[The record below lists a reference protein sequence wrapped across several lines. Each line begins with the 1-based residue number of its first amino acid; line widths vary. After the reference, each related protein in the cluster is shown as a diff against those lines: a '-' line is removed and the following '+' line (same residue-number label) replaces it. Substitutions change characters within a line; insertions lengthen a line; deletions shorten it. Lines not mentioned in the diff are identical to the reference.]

1 MKKEIVVVLECEERK
16 VPQRR
21 VRQEVYLNSKG
32 KREEGKMVNS
42 SDALVLSLKPDG
54 RHFFFFFFFQ
64 KQKPLLLWFLD
75 TSVK

>member
-54 RHFFFFFFFQ
+54 RHFFFLL
-64 KQKPLLLWFLD
+64 PLPEAKTIIIVVFRH
-75 TSVK
+75 